1 MKGFILLV
9 IAVLM
14 SIILYPIGW
23 IYSIITFRGSL
34 KKLGKWWYV
43 MAISVDQLGNVV
55 MSTLFNDIL
64 IRKYGI
70 EFGDEDHTVSMVLG
84 LNKKIGTLTPLGK
97 FIADVLNKIDPNHVE
112 KAIEKAPVKYGK
124 GK

>member
-14 SIILYPIGW
+14 SIILYPLGW

-43 MAISVDQLGNVV
+43 MAVSVDQLGNVV

-70 EFGDEDHTVSMVLG
+70 EFGDEDHTISMVLG
-84 LNKKIGTLTPLGK
+84 VNKKIGTLTPLGK

-112 KAIEKAPVKYGK
+112 KAIEKAPPKYGK
-124 GK
+124 H